1 MALNTLDF
9 NSKLSGELDKVL
21 VQKAETSF
29 LADNAMRAKF
39 VGTRNVLIPDLDMQG
54 LGDYD
59 RDDGFN
65 KGSITV
71 DQKSYT
77 LTMDRGRSF
86 QLDREDED
94 ETGVANLA
102 GQILSEFVRTKVAP
116 EMDAYVLS
124 KLATTAIT
132 NTHTVT
138 DSSPSTKIYSLFLKA
153 LNGAQDAAGYTED
166 FVCFVDPTVWG
177 YMMSTTEITRQINV
191 SNFKKGGMD
200 FQVKSIN
207 GTPIIPVAA
216 NRMKTAFTFYD
227 GKTASDGASS
237 NPTPDQRPG
246 GFAPASGANNIGL
259 LVLPKKAAML
269 VKKSE
274 RMRTFEPNTN
284 QSADAYLF
292 QYRLYYDLFVR
303 NSYKDTIF
311 VYKY

>member
-21 VQKAETSF
+21 IQKAETSF

-59 RDDGFN
+59 RDNGFN
-65 KGSITV
+65 KGSVTV
-71 DQKSYT
+71 DQKTYT

-102 GQILSEFVRTKVAP
+102 GQVLSEFVRTKVAP
-116 EMDAYVLS
+116 EVDAYVLS

-132 NTHTVT
+132 NAHTVT
-138 DSSPSTKIYSLFLKA
+138 DSSPATKIYSLFMKA
-153 LNGAQDAAGYTED
+153 LNGAQDAAGYDEE

-177 YMMSTTEITRQINV
+177 YMMSTTEITRQITV
-191 SNFKKGGMD
+191 SDFKKGGMD
-200 FQVKSIN
+200 FKVKSIN
-207 GTPIIPVAA
+207 STPIIPVTA
-216 NRMKTAFTFYD
+216 NRMKTAFDFYD
-227 GKTASDGASS
+227 GKTDNSGSSGA
-237 NPTPDQRPG
+237 DERPG
-246 GFAPASGANNIGL
+246 GFSPASGANSIGL

-274 RMRTFEPNTN
+274 RMRTFDPGTN

>member
-21 VQKAETSF
+21 IQKAETSF

-191 SNFKKGGMD
+191 SNFNKGGMD
-200 FQVKSIN
+200 FQV
-207 GTPIIPVAA
+207 
-216 NRMKTAFTFYD
+216 
-227 GKTASDGASS
+227 
-237 NPTPDQRPG
+237 
-246 GFAPASGANNIGL
+246 
-259 LVLPKKAAML
+259 
-269 VKKSE
+269 
-274 RMRTFEPNTN
+274 
-284 QSADAYLF
+284 
-292 QYRLYYDLFVR
+292 
-303 NSYKDTIF
+303 
-311 VYKY
+311 